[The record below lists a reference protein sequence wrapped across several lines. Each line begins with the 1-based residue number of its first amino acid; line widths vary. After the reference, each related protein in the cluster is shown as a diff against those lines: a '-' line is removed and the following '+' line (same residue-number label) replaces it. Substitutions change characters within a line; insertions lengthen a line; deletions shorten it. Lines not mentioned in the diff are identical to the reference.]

1 MKPRIIICE
10 TCASPG
16 GATEGAGFAEALRAR
31 VEGVAVETVA
41 CLNVCGEPMA
51 VALRGE
57 GQDAYLFA
65 GVEARDLEDAVALC
79 RLYRD
84 AAPGIEDARE
94 AGRLRF
100 CLKGR
105 IPA

>member
-10 TCASPG
+10 TCASPEG
-16 GATEGAGFAEALRAR
+16 RTEGPEFARALKAR
-31 VEGVAVETVA
+31 VDGVSVETVA
-41 CLNVCGEPMA
+41 CLNLCDEPMA
-51 VALRGE
+51 MALRGE

-65 GVEARDLEDAVALC
+65 GVQPGDLEDAVALC
-79 RLYRD
+79 ALYRE
-84 AAPGIEDARE
+84 AAPGIEDARK